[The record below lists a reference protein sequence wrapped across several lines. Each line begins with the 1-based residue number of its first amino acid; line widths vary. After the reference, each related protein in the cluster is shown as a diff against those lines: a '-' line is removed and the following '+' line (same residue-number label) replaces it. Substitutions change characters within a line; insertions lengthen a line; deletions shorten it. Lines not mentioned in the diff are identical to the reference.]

1 MLNRFCREN
10 CLTRGTSW
18 FGVAHPVVLACA
30 EKTETRT
37 DWLLGMMMLMSRF
50 DVAMTGTKRSNKDR
64 SFNSEA
70 EERDK
75 SVA

>member
-1 MLNRFCREN
+1 
-10 CLTRGTSW
+10 
-18 FGVAHPVVLACA
+18 
-30 EKTETRT
+30 
-37 DWLLGMMMLMSRF
+37 MSRF
-50 DVAMTGTKRSNKDR
+50 DIAMTGTKRSNKDR

>member
-1 MLNRFCREN
+1 M
-10 CLTRGTSW
+10 
-18 FGVAHPVVLACA
+18 AHLLVLVCA
-30 EKTETRT
+30 EKTEIRKQRGRTT
-37 DWLLGMMMLMSRF
+37 DWLLGMMMSRF
-50 DVAMTGTKRSNKDR
+50 DIAMASTKKRSNKDR